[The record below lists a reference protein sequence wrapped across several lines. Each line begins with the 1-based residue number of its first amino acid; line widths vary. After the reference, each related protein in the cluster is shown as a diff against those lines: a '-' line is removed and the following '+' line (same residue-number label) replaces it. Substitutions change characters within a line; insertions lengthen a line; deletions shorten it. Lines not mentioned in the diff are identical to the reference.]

1 MPSGSTPFV
10 LLALAIFI
18 LPFLA
23 IFLTPARLAGRVT
36 LILIGV
42 SAAFAAWLWIT
53 TNACHGDGCIGVAL
67 LAMMTTAATILHG
80 AVAILRWLII
90 RSRPTPIAADPQDE
104 K

>member
-36 LILIGV
+36 LILILVG
-42 SAAFAAWLWIT
+42 AAFAAWLWFMAS
-53 TNACHGDGCIGVAL
+53 ACYGDGCIGIAL

-80 AVAILRWLII
+80 AVSLLRWLII
-90 RSRPTPIAADPQDE
+90 RSRPTPVAADPQDE

>member
-1 MPSGSTPFV
+1 MPSGSTAFV
-10 LLALAIFI
+10 LLALAIVI

-23 IFLTPARLAGRVT
+23 IFLTPAQLAGRVA
-36 LILIGV
+36 LILIVV
-42 SAAFAAWLWIT
+42 SAALAAWLWIT
-53 TNACHGDGCIGVAL
+53 ANACHGDGCIGVAV
-67 LAMMTTAATILHG
+67 LALITAAATILHG